1 VDEISQNP
9 TAVTGTNGALTR
21 KITTMNH
28 NFNDFFSSNRRVKN
42 KHPFR
47 HYGWVDVLHPRNGD
61 FTCTHCHQL
70 VSADP
75 LLSGVNNRNHCPYC
89 LWSRHMDLFEAGD
102 RLAACKAPMQPLG
115 LALKQTRKKYGRQ
128 AQGELM
134 LVHRCTACGRASLNR
149 IAADDDSQSLFEI
162 FENALEMDAQ
172 LKAQLAQEGIRLLAC
187 DDLELVKAQLLGK
200 ATYLDIIDQVY
211 CPASDFSRKETAG

>member
-1 VDEISQNP
+1 MKQTDIEFI
-9 TAVTGTNGALTR
+9 
-21 KITTMNH
+21 
-28 NFNDFFSSNRRVKN
+28 SSNRRVKD
-42 KHPFR
+42 KHPCR
-47 HYGWVDVLHPRNGD
+47 RYGWVDVLHPRNGD
-61 FTCTHCHQL
+61 FTCAHCHQP

-115 LALKQTRKKYGRQ
+115 LALKQTHKKYSRQ

-134 LVHRCTACGRASLNR
+134 LVHCCTACGRACLNR

-162 FENALEMDAQ
+162 FEGSLEMDIQ
-172 LKAQLAQEGIRLLAC
+172 LKAQLAQQGIRLLAS
-187 DDLELVKAQLLGK
+187 DDLELVAAQLRGK
-200 ATYLDIIDQVY
+200 VTYLDSIDRVY
-211 CPASDFSRKETAG
+211 YPAPGFSRQETAG

>member
-1 VDEISQNP
+1 MKRD
-9 TAVTGTNGALTR
+9 
-21 KITTMNH
+21 
-28 NFNDFFSSNRRVKN
+28 FNEFFSSNGRVKD

-47 HYGWVDVLHPRNGD
+47 RYGWVDVLHPRNGD
-61 FTCTHCHQL
+61 FTCAHCHQP

-128 AQGELM
+128 APGELM
-134 LVHRCTACGRASLNR
+134 LVHCCTACGRACLNR
-149 IAADDDSQSLFEI
+149 IAADDNSQSLFEI
-162 FENALEMDAQ
+162 FESSLEIDTQ
-172 LKAQLAQEGIRLLAC
+172 LKARLTQEGIRLLIR
-187 DDLELVKAQLLGK
+187 DDLELVKAQLRGNV
-200 ATYLDIIDQVY
+200 TYPDIIDKAYFRV
-211 CPASDFSRKETAG
+211 ADFSQREPVG